1 MKDFN
6 ISLQSSTLQKPNQNI
21 TTVTGYTSLLVSY
34 EDLLT
39 HVDIDHCWR
48 IIVCSVQ
55 CSSKRPGLPKDFA
68 IPGFRPKPNQKAD
81 YTPAWHPIH
90 HLILINTV
98 TFHKVPISHSFHC
111 VPVHTA
117 LFSVYLQYTHAHTTF
132 LGRVG
137 VWLDTN
143 GLGFTLP
150 GVVDFI
156 PTTIVWVRERRG
168 FHMSVPGPISSSA
181 QNRLSPLS
189 PAGCSIR
196 GGAVGVWGMR
206 LKCPS
211 ISI

>member
-1 MKDFN
+1 M
-6 ISLQSSTLQKPNQNI
+6 
-21 TTVTGYTSLLVSY
+21 
-34 EDLLT
+34 
-39 HVDIDHCWR
+39 DID
-48 IIVCSVQ
+48 Q

-90 HLILINTV
+90 HLSLINTV

-117 LFSVYLQYTHAHTTF
+117 LFSFIYSTHTHTPPF
-132 LGRVG
+132 WVG
-137 VWLDTN
+137 WGYGWTQTAWV
-143 GLGFTLP
+143 FTLP

-156 PTTIVWVRERRG
+156 PTTIVWVREGRG

-196 GGAVGVWGMR
+196 GGAVGA
-206 LKCPS
+206 
-211 ISI
+211 